1 MRPTG
6 PEKKVRQNHK
16 LVRAKN
22 AQRAL
27 GAAAL
32 LEIEMRIK
40 HTVTVSCKPILCDN
54 IEESPCGEW
63 VLVGEGLTPLIVAQ
77 RLVCHHPSPQLRVTP
92 VWTHELQTA
101 SSEGTY
107 MVLWCCCPK

>member
-1 MRPTG
+1 VSDG
-6 PEKKVRQNHK
+6 AEKKKSHNHK
-16 LVRAKN
+16 LVGAKN

-32 LEIEMRIK
+32 LETEMRIK
-40 HTVTVSCKPILCDN
+40 HGVSCKPILYDN